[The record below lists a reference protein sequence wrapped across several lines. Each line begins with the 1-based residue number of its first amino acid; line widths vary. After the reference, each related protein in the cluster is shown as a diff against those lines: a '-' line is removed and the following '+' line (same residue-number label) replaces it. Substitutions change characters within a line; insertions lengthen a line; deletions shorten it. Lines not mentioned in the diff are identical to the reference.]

1 MVNYMTC
8 ILNIVRKIFTAGF
21 TLFAFNMMIMPLNI
35 VIPINLFTV
44 IFTSIFGL
52 LSLPFFSILI
62 MFFL

>member
-1 MVNYMTC
+1 MKF
-8 ILNIVRKIFTAGF
+8 ILNIIKKIFAAGF
-21 TLFAFNMMIMPLNI
+21 TIYAFNMMIIPLNI